1 MITSFIVLFTVVI
14 AVSGVAVVVWSLLS
28 TRKEYYQDY
37 VGRKKMI
44 KNFIYLDEE
53 KMYSLSSKYLR
64 ALQSMFL
71 MSRLLSQRL
80 LKSRKDQ

>member
-37 VGRKKMI
+37 VGRKK
-44 KNFIYLDEE
+44 ND
-53 KMYSLSSKYLR
+53 
-64 ALQSMFL
+64 
-71 MSRLLSQRL
+71 
-80 LKSRKDQ
+80 